1 VDNVAYI
8 TRTYS
13 RLAEGVYKT
22 FLDPHALGA
31 RSWPV
36 ARHTRNPYHTIGN
49 VLKQASSSGDG
60 SEIHITMREESYL
73 LTLT

>member
-1 VDNVAYI
+1 VDNVAYL

-13 RLAEGVYKT
+13 RLVEGIHKT
-22 FLDPHALGA
+22 FLGPHALGA

-36 ARHTRNPYHTIGN
+36 AQQTRNPYHTIGT